1 MSVTQEL
8 FRQAWGKFATGV
20 SIVTTIQ
27 EDGRVHQMTAN
38 ALCSVSLDP
47 PLLLLCVGHQ
57 RSTYHNLK
65 LSSRFG
71 VNILARGQDEV
82 ASRHSLSNPEHGEPG
97 STPLRFTPSGAA
109 ALPGSL
115 AFLDCRVVAEHL
127 AGDHSIFVAEVEH
140 VEVEPGAPLLFYE
153 GRYASLDEG

>member
-82 ASRHSLSNPEHGEPG
+82 ASRQQARMLDFGAGQALRRRTRARHLELLSCWKASSAAGTICRSPG
-97 STPLRFTPSGAA
+97 FPYTSDCLSG
-109 ALPGSL
+109 
-115 AFLDCRVVAEHL
+115 H
-127 AGDHSIFVAEVEH
+127 
-140 VEVEPGAPLLFYE
+140 
-153 GRYASLDEG
+153 